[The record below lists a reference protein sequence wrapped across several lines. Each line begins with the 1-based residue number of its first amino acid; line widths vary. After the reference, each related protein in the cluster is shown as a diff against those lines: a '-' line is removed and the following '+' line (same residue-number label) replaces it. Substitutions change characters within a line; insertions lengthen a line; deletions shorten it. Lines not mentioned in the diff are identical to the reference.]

1 MDEPIEQV
9 VPPSVV
15 SAGVSTQA
23 ERSALSD
30 QRMFEVAIELVNE
43 RGTAKTTLKDIG
55 ERAGYSRGLA
65 SYRFGSKDGL
75 WMELFARFDEIWKAH
90 LSQYLAGQSGIGAL
104 RAAMQA
110 QRDIFSRESGY
121 LRAMYILWYESLGR
135 ESDIRASLARHHV
148 IYRRDVRQWI
158 EQAQAA
164 GDARPDIDAEHFAVA
179 YCSTMF
185 GTIYQ
190 WVVAPDAI
198 DINTFF
204 DSFAASTLAAITQRE
219 G

>member
-1 MDEPIEQV
+1 MTDVGLEAEPE
-9 VPPSVV
+9 
-15 SAGVSTQA
+15 ANTQA
-23 ERSALSD
+23 QRTALSD

-75 WMELFARFDEIWKAH
+75 WMELFARFDGIWKAH
-90 LSQYLAGQSGIGAL
+90 LSQHLSGKVGLSAL
-104 RAAMQA
+104 QAAIQA
-110 QRDIFSRESGY
+110 QQDIFTRESGY

-148 IYRRDVRQWI
+148 IYRRDVAQWI
-158 EQAQAA
+158 EQGQAQGEIRA
-164 GDARPDIDAEHFAVA
+164 DVNAEHFATG

-198 DINTFF
+198 DLEQFF
-204 DSFAASTLAAITQRE
+204 EHFAATVTAAITDK
-219 G
+219 

>member
-1 MDEPIEQV
+1 MDDVTEEVSVTPPPAQV
-9 VPPSVV
+9 T
-15 SAGVSTQA
+15 TQA

-75 WMELFARFDEIWKAH
+75 WMELFARFDDIWKAH
-90 LSQYLAGQSGIGAL
+90 LSQYLAGQSGLAAL

-110 QRDIFSRESGY
+110 QRDIFTRESGY

-158 EQAQAA
+158 EQAQAS
-164 GDARPDIDAEHFAVA
+164 GEVKPEVDAEHFAVG

-204 DSFAASTLAAITQRE
+204 DSFAATTLAAITQPE

>member
-1 MDEPIEQV
+1 MTDAVTTE
-9 VPPSVV
+9 S
-15 SAGVSTQA
+15 SAGNTQA
-23 ERSALSD
+23 ERTALSD

-55 ERAGYSRGLA
+55 EGAGYSRGLA

-75 WMELFARFDEIWKAH
+75 WMELFARFDDIWKAH
-90 LSQYLAGQSGIGAL
+90 LSQYLTGKHGLAAL
-104 RAAMQA
+104 EAAIQA
-110 QRDIFSRESGY
+110 QRDIFTQESGY

-135 ESDIRASLARHHV
+135 ESDIRASLAGHHV
-148 IYRRDVRQWI
+148 IYRRDVQQWI
-158 EQAQAA
+158 EQGQAVGEIRTDVDPA
-164 GDARPDIDAEHFAVA
+164 HFATG

-198 DINTFF
+198 DLEAFF
-204 DSFAASTLAAITQRE
+204 EHFAATVTVAITQQR
-219 G
+219 GD

>member
-1 MDEPIEQV
+1 MTDAVITE
-9 VPPSVV
+9 S
-15 SAGVSTQA
+15 SASNGNTQA
-23 ERSALSD
+23 ERTALSD

-55 ERAGYSRGLA
+55 EGAGYSRGLA

-75 WMELFARFDEIWKAH
+75 WMELFARFDDIWKAH
-90 LSQYLAGQSGIGAL
+90 LSEYLTGKRGLAAL
-104 RAAMQA
+104 QAAIQA
-110 QRDIFSRESGY
+110 QRDIFTRESGY

-135 ESDIRASLARHHV
+135 ESDIRASLASHHV
-148 IYRRDVRQWI
+148 IYRRDVQQWI
-158 EQAQAA
+158 EQGQTA
-164 GDARPDIDAEHFAVA
+164 GEIRADVDPAHFATG

-198 DINTFF
+198 DLEAFF
-204 DSFAASTLAAITQRE
+204 EHFAATVTVAITQQGGE
-219 G
+219 

>member
-1 MDEPIEQV
+1 MTDAVITE
-9 VPPSVV
+9 S
-15 SAGVSTQA
+15 SASNGNTQA
-23 ERSALSD
+23 ERTALSD

-55 ERAGYSRGLA
+55 EGAGYSRGLA

-75 WMELFARFDEIWKAH
+75 WMELFARFDDIWKAH
-90 LSQYLAGQSGIGAL
+90 LSEYLTGKRGLAAL
-104 RAAMQA
+104 QAAIQA
-110 QRDIFSRESGY
+110 QRDIFTRESGY

-135 ESDIRASLARHHV
+135 ESDIRASLASHHV
-148 IYRRDVRQWI
+148 IYRRDVQQWI
-158 EQAQAA
+158 EQGQTA
-164 GDARPDIDAEHFAVA
+164 GEIRADVDPAHFATG

-198 DINTFF
+198 DLEAFF
-204 DSFAASTLAAITQRE
+204 EHFAATVTVAITQQRGE
-219 G
+219 

>member
-1 MDEPIEQV
+1 MTDAVIAE
-9 VPPSVV
+9 SL
-15 SAGVSTQA
+15 AGNGNTQA
-23 ERSALSD
+23 QRTALSD

-55 ERAGYSRGLA
+55 EGAGYSRGLA

-75 WMELFARFDEIWKAH
+75 WMELFARFDDIWKAH
-90 LSQYLAGQSGIGAL
+90 LSQYLTGKQGLAAL
-104 RAAMQA
+104 EAAIQA
-110 QRDIFSRESGY
+110 QRDIFTRESGY

-135 ESDIRASLARHHV
+135 ESDIRASLASHHV
-148 IYRRDVRQWI
+148 IYRRDVQQWI
-158 EQAQAA
+158 EQGQAA
-164 GDARPDIDAEHFAVA
+164 GEIRADVDPANFATG

-198 DINTFF
+198 DLEVFF
-204 DSFAASTLAAITQRE
+204 EHFAATVTVAIIQQT
-219 G
+219 GD

>member
-1 MDEPIEQV
+1 MTDAVITE
-9 VPPSVV
+9 S
-15 SAGVSTQA
+15 SASNGNTQA
-23 ERSALSD
+23 ERTALSD

-55 ERAGYSRGLA
+55 EGAGYSRGLA

-75 WMELFARFDEIWKAH
+75 WMELFARFDDIWKAH
-90 LSQYLAGQSGIGAL
+90 LSQYLTGKKGLAAL
-104 RAAMQA
+104 EAAIQA
-110 QRDIFSRESGY
+110 QRDIFTRESGY

-135 ESDIRASLARHHV
+135 ESDIRASLASHHV
-148 IYRRDVRQWI
+148 IYRRDVQQWI
-158 EQAQAA
+158 EQGQAA
-164 GDARPDIDAEHFAVA
+164 GEIRADVDPANFATG

-198 DINTFF
+198 DLEAFF
-204 DSFAASTLAAITQRE
+204 EHFAATVTVAITQQR
-219 G
+219 GD

>member
-1 MDEPIEQV
+1 MTDVGLEAEPE
-9 VPPSVV
+9 
-15 SAGVSTQA
+15 ANTQA
-23 ERSALSD
+23 QRTALSD

-75 WMELFARFDEIWKAH
+75 WMELFARFDDIWKAH
-90 LSQYLAGQSGIGAL
+90 LSQHLSGKVGLSAL
-104 RAAMQA
+104 QAAIQA
-110 QRDIFSRESGY
+110 QQDIFTRESGY

-148 IYRRDVRQWI
+148 IYRRDVAQWI
-158 EQAQAA
+158 EQGQAQGEIRA
-164 GDARPDIDAEHFAVA
+164 DVNAEHFATG

-198 DINTFF
+198 DLEQFF
-204 DSFAASTLAAITQRE
+204 EHFAATVTAAITDK
-219 G
+219 

>member
-1 MDEPIEQV
+1 MTDAVITE
-9 VPPSVV
+9 S
-15 SAGVSTQA
+15 SAGNTQA
-23 ERSALSD
+23 ERTALSD

-55 ERAGYSRGLA
+55 EGAGYSRGLA

-75 WMELFARFDEIWKAH
+75 WMELFARFDDIWKAH
-90 LSQYLAGQSGIGAL
+90 LSEYLTGKRGLAAL
-104 RAAMQA
+104 QAAIQA
-110 QRDIFSRESGY
+110 QRDIFTRESGY

-135 ESDIRASLARHHV
+135 ESDIRASLASHHV
-148 IYRRDVRQWI
+148 IYRRDVQQWI
-158 EQAQAA
+158 EQGQEA
-164 GDARPDIDAEHFAVA
+164 GEIRADVDPANFATG

-198 DINTFF
+198 DLEAFF
-204 DSFAASTLAAITQRE
+204 EHFAETVTVAITQQR
-219 G
+219 GD

>member
-1 MDEPIEQV
+1 MSEAGVADG
-9 VPPSVV
+9 
-15 SAGVSTQA
+15 SAGNTQA
-23 ERSALSD
+23 QRTALSD
-30 QRMFEVAIELVNE
+30 QKMFEVAIELVNE

-55 ERAGYSRGLA
+55 EGAGYSRGLA

-75 WMELFARFDEIWKAH
+75 WMELFARFDEIWSAH
-90 LSQYLAGQSGIGAL
+90 LSKYLSGKSGLAAL
-104 RAAMQA
+104 QAAIQA
-110 QRDIFSRESGY
+110 QRDIFTRESGY

-148 IYRRDVRQWI
+148 IYRRDVQEWI
-158 EQAQAA
+158 EQGQAA
-164 GDARPDIDAEHFAVA
+164 GEVKADVDAAHFATG

-198 DINTFF
+198 DLDAFF
-204 DSFAASTLAAITQRE
+204 EHFAATVMAAIYERRE
-219 G
+219 S